1 MPASAPALRASL
13 PDLTAPPMA
22 GSSGPGHVEHEKKTF
37 FSLLKNTRS
46 GGISQGR
53 ASAAA
58 AGGAKRRAFTD
69 AGAEGTARE
78 REKGPIHPDPLF
90 STRLRT

>member
-1 MPASAPALRASL
+1 
-13 PDLTAPPMA
+13 
-22 GSSGPGHVEHEKKTF
+22 VEHEKKTF

-53 ASAAA
+53 VSAAA

-69 AGAEGTARE
+69 DGAEGTARE
-78 REKGPIHPDPLF
+78 REKGPIKPRPF
-90 STRLRT
+90 IFNRLPRSNFLLPCGSKIRRVS

>member
-1 MPASAPALRASL
+1 
-13 PDLTAPPMA
+13 
-22 GSSGPGHVEHEKKTF
+22 VEHEKKTF

-58 AGGAKRRAFTD
+58 ADEAQRRAFTD
-69 AGAEGTARE
+69 DGAKGTARE

-90 STRLRT
+90 STRLRS